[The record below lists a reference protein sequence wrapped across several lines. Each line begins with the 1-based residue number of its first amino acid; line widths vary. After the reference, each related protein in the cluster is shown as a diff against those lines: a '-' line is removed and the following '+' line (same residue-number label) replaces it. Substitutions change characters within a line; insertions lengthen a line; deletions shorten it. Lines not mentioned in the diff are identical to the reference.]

1 MNKQLQAAQHHDAGY
16 NCSQAVLIAFCK
28 ELGLSQEMAARVATG
43 FGGGMRHGGTC
54 GGVTGA
60 LMVLGLKY
68 GQVEASDQE
77 TKMKAYK
84 MVQEFQARFAKKHGS
99 IVCKE
104 LLGHNIGTEEG
115 MKCIKEQGLLQSQCN
130 TFIADAITIVEEM
143 IQEQELENNE

>member
-77 TKMKAYK
+77 AKMKAYK
-84 MVQEFQARFAKKHGS
+84 MVQEFQARFAKKHGT

-115 MKCIKEQGLLQSQCN
+115 MKCIKEQGPVSYTHLTLP
-130 TFIADAITIVEEM
+130 TT
-143 IQEQELENNE
+143 